1 MAEREDQAERP
12 AGRDDLPQAE
22 TREKSRFSA
31 VWLIP
36 LVAAAVG
43 GWLTWRSISGMG
55 PTVTIRF
62 DNADG
67 LEAGKTKIKFREF
80 ELGVI
85 EELTLADDL
94 GSVVATA
101 QLKLIAQPYLT
112 DRTRFW
118 VVRARVTASRITG
131 LDTLISGAYVGIDP
145 VREGQPTETFEA
157 LERAP
162 VVTSREAGR
171 SFVLLAPGRVSIN
184 PGAPV
189 YHRQVDVGEVVHAE
203 LDPARDLVRFDV
215 FVRAPHDERV
225 RANTRFWNASGID
238 ASVDE
243 SGLRIH
249 TESIVAMLVGG
260 VAFDTPDDERG
271 ERAEDGATFDLFP
284 SKQATEVPVFPLK
297 VRYLTYFDGSVRGL
311 SVGAPVEFRGIRVGQ
326 VAEVSL
332 AFDGDDFRIP
342 VLLEIEPGRVKTP
355 EGDDAAVVKRL
366 EALVDHGLRAQLR
379 TGNLLTGQ
387 LVVTL
392 SMHPDA
398 PPASIT
404 RGGEHPVL
412 PSVPSQLEALTDQL
426 QALVD
431 KIDALPMEG
440 IAKELERS
448 MGALRETLG
457 QTGDLAGTVQSDLVP
472 AMTRTMN
479 EAERSLASVREVMDG
494 VDGLIGPRAP
504 AVVELQRLLDEGTKA
519 VRAVRLL
526 ADHLERNPEDLI
538 RGRSEP

>member
-1 MAEREDQAERP
+1 MAEREEE
-12 AGRDDLPQAE
+12 AGREAE
-22 TREKSRFSA
+22 HEDVPEAQVREKSRLSA

-43 GWLTWRSISGMG
+43 GWLTWKSISGMG
-55 PTVTIRF
+55 PTITIRF
-62 DNADG
+62 DNAEG

-101 QLKLIAQPYLT
+101 QLKPIAEPYMT
-112 DRTRFW
+112 DKTRFW
-118 VVRARVTASRITG
+118 VVRARVTASRVTG
-131 LDTLISGAYVGIDP
+131 LDTLISGAYVGVDP
-145 VREGQPTETFEA
+145 VEDGNPTETFEA

-162 VVTSREAGR
+162 VVTSREEGR
-171 SFVLLAPGRVSIN
+171 SFVLIAPGRGSIN

-215 FVRAPHDERV
+215 FVRAPHDQQV
-225 RANTRFWNASGID
+225 RENTRFWNASGID

-243 SGLRIH
+243 TGLRIH
-249 TESIVAMLVGG
+249 TESVVAMLVGG
-260 VAFDTPDDERG
+260 VGFDTPADDVG
-271 ERAEDGATFDLFP
+271 ERAEEGTSFDLFP

-297 VRYLTYFDGSVRGL
+297 VRYLTYFEGSVRGL
-311 SVGAPVEFRGIRVGQ
+311 SVGAPVEFRGIRIGQ
-326 VAEVSL
+326 VADVSL
-332 AFDGDDFRIP
+332 QFDGGDFRIP
-342 VLLEIEPGRVKTP
+342 VVLEIEPGRVKTP
-355 EGDDAAVVKRL
+355 RDDDAAVVKRL
-366 EALVDHGLRAQLR
+366 EALVDEGLRAQLR

-398 PPASIT
+398 PPATIT

-431 KIDALPMEG
+431 KIDGLPMEG

-457 QTGDLAGTVQSDLVP
+457 QTGDLAGSVQSDLVP

-479 EAERSLASVREVMDG
+479 EAEKSLASVREVMGG
-494 VDGLIGPRAP
+494 VEALIGPRAP
-504 AVVELQRLLDEGTKA
+504 AVVELQRLLDEGTA
-519 VRAVRLL
+519 ALRAVRLL

>member
-1 MAEREDQAERP
+1 
-12 AGRDDLPQAE
+12 
-22 TREKSRFSA
+22 
-31 VWLIP
+31 
-36 LVAAAVG
+36 
-43 GWLTWRSISGMG
+43 MG

-62 DNADG
+62 DNAEG

-85 EELTLADDL
+85 EDLTLADDL

-101 QLKLIAQPYLT
+101 QLKPIAEPYMT
-112 DRTRFW
+112 DQTRFW
-118 VVRARVTASRITG
+118 VVRARVTASRVTG
-131 LDTLISGAYVGIDP
+131 LDTLISGAYVGVDP
-145 VREGQPTETFEA
+145 VKDGQPTDRFEA

-162 VVTSREAGR
+162 VVTSRENGR
-171 SFVLLAPGRVSIN
+171 SFVLVAPGRGSIN

-189 YHRQVDVGEVVHAE
+189 YHRQVEVGEVVHAD
-203 LDPARDLVRFDV
+203 LDAQRDVVRFDV

-225 RANTRFWNASGID
+225 RQNSRFWNASGID

-243 SGLRIH
+243 NGLRIQ
-249 TESIVAMLVGG
+249 TESIVAMLIGG
-260 VAFDTPDDERG
+260 VGFDTPG
-271 ERAEDGATFDLFP
+271 EADGGRAEEGAEFDLFP
-284 SKQATEVPVFPLK
+284 SKQATEVPVFPVK

-311 SVGAPVEFRGIRVGQ
+311 GVGAPVEFRGIRVGQ

-332 AFDGDDFRIP
+332 EFDGRDFRIP

-355 EGDDAAVVKRL
+355 GSDDAAVVAHL
-366 EALVDHGLRAQLR
+366 EGLVARGLRAQLR

-392 SMHPDA
+392 GLHPDA
-398 PPASIT
+398 PPARIV

-448 MGALRETLG
+448 MGALRDTLG
-457 QTGDLAGTVQSDLVP
+457 QTGELAGAVQSDLVP

-479 EAERSLASVREVMDG
+479 EAERSLASVREVMGG
-494 VDGLIGPRAP
+494 VDALIGTRAP
-504 AVVELQRLLDEGTKA
+504 AVVELQRLLDGGTQA